1 MNRPLKLLFTEEL
14 KDVIKGFLSPANN
27 EEHFF
32 MTHKSGYL
40 VKMKRRCQNY
50 NSMETGM
57 ASIIALNIQI
67 APNQCYFALDSS
79 QRVFGVSSSIISLI
93 GLEMKTFEGDV
104 YAKDFFN
111 FPIAKSNLGEEQ
123 KSHKL

>member
-1 MNRPLKLLFTEEL
+1 
-14 KDVIKGFLSPANN
+14 
-27 EEHFF
+27 
-32 MTHKSGYL
+32 
-40 VKMKRRCQNY
+40 
-50 NSMETGM
+50 METGM

-79 QRVFGVSSSIISLI
+79 QRVCGVSSSIISLI
-93 GLEMKTFEGDV
+93 GLEMKAFEGDV

-111 FPIAKSNLGEEQ
+111 FPITKSNLGEEQ